1 MSFLEILIDVLTK
14 HSTPPPTPPP
24 PVDRA
29 ALREQMTYED
39 ADYARVRQAHH
50 DAMQALTVKGVRDGL
65 AIRRERE
72 FWERYGK
79 PNGGQAP

>member
-1 MSFLEILIDVLTK
+1 MSFLEHLVSIFAKPDM
-14 HSTPPPTPPP
+14 SPPDPPP

-50 DAMQALTVKGVRDGL
+50 DAMQALTAKGIRDGL

-72 FWERYGK
+72 FWQKYGGHPK
-79 PNGGQAP
+79 